1 MRSEHMLG
9 SGSRFLGQ
17 LWALLA
23 ATAHELL
30 WGLPNVARDAR
41 AWQARALTIPDAP
54 LREDALELF
63 ASTRAN
69 ADGAALFSILARRRN
84 PRLLRLL
91 VAYEFMAD
99 FLDSVDER
107 SVSAGASIG
116 RGLHMA
122 MVDALDFDR
131 TACDYYRHHWQDDGY
146 LHALVGTCRES
157 TASLPSYWRVRS
169 LAIRVAMLAQVQS
182 FNHEP
187 DPARRD
193 AALRQWAGREFPGE
207 DGLSWFELTGAA
219 SAWLGVHALLA
230 LAAEPR
236 VSERDGAEVYA
247 SYRWIS
253 LAGTMLDSLGDLTED
268 LARGAH
274 SYIAHYPSEEI
285 ATQRICEFLRR
296 STHEARTLRNGP
308 RHAVIVACMMAMY
321 LSKDST
327 RAPNMRATTARLLRA
342 GGPLA
347 RLLVP
352 VLRLWRIAYG
362 QQSA

>member
-1 MRSEHMLG
+1 MLG
-9 SGSRFLGQ
+9 SGKRLLGQ

-23 ATAHELL
+23 AVAHELL

-41 AWQARALTIPDAP
+41 AWRARALAIPDAP

-69 ADGAALFSILARRRN
+69 ADGAALFSILARRRSR
-84 PRLLRLL
+84 RLLRLL

-116 RGLHMA
+116 RGLHIA

-131 TACDYYRHHWQDDGY
+131 TACDYYRHHWQDNGY
-146 LHALVGTCRES
+146 LSALVEICRES
-157 TASLPSYWRVRS
+157 IASLPSYWRVRP

-193 AALRQWAGREFPGE
+193 AALRQWAGRQFQGE
-207 DGLSWFELTGAA
+207 SGLSWFELTGAA
-219 SAWLGVHALLA
+219 SAWLGVHALLG

-236 VSERDGAEVYA
+236 VGERDGAEVFA

-253 LAGTMLDSLGDLTED
+253 LVGTMLDSLGDLTED
-268 LARGAH
+268 LAKGAH
-274 SYIAHYPSEEI
+274 SYIAHYPNREI
-285 ATQRICEFLRR
+285 ATQRICELLRR
-296 STHEARTLRNGP
+296 STHEARTLRNGS

-327 RAPNMRATTARLLRA
+327 RAPDMRATTASLLRA